1 MTRVVLIA
9 AVARNGVIG
18 KGPDIPWTLPGDLAR
33 FKRLTLG
40 HPVVMGRLTFD
51 SIGRPLPG
59 RRTIVVTR
67 TVGWSHAD
75 VKVAHSVPEA
85 LGLGG
90 AEPVVFVAGGGQVYA
105 EAMPLATDLMITE
118 VPLEPDGDVAFPPID
133 PAIWHESARA
143 DLADRSYVDYVRRPA
158 GQAS

>member
-75 VKVAHSVPEA
+75 VEVAHSVPEA
-85 LGLGG
+85 LSLGG
-90 AEPVVFVAGGGQVYA
+90 SEPVVFVAGGGQVYA

-118 VPLEPDGDVAFPPID
+118 VPLEPDGDVAFPPLD

>member
-18 KGPDIPWTLPGDLAR
+18 NGPDIPWTLPGDLAR
-33 FKRLTLG
+33 FKRLTMG

-67 TVGWSHAD
+67 QVGWSHAD
-75 VKVAHSVPEA
+75 VEVAHSVPEA
-85 LGLGG
+85 LTLAGP
-90 AEPVVFVAGGGQVYA
+90 APVVFVAGGGQVYA
-105 EAMPLATDLMITE
+105 EAMPLALSLIH
-118 VPLEPDGDVAFPPID
+118 I
-133 PAIWHESARA
+133 
-143 DLADRSYVDYVRRPA
+143 
-158 GQAS
+158 